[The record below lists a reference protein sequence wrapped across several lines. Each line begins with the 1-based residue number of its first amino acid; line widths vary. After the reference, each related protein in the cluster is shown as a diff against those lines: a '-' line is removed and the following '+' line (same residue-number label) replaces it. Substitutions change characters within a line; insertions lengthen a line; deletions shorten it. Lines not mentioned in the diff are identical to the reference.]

1 MDIFS
6 NQFFYLL
13 FLLETKQP
21 SFNFDGLILILS
33 IYCTEFTYLRLKIK
47 TLHFTS
53 ATIYINTSYGSIMLR
68 TAFNIKSVIHRLFLF
83 LIILSST
90 EFLMASGDWV
100 YDLRYK
106 EFLVEA
112 DNGSGAAMYE
122 LGVMTERGRG
132 TDKNIDSAIN
142 WYEKAIQNDNS
153 SALVRLGKIYL
164 EGISTEKNYDKALGY
179 LKKAEKKNS
188 YGAYY
193 YLAVMYENG
202 YGVKIDL
209 SVAKLNYDKAAKWGH
224 YGAKKKSNNIGRKL
238 KAQLAKAKLKQKKK
252 KKQIELSQYEDAIVV
267 KKLIRKKQ
275 TKIDTSTEIKRT
287 NRLVAINDI
296 KKSLL
301 TGMWFNGDSPLGF
314 LPSPRTFCISKVNVG
329 LRCVSK
335 ETFKNTGREKV
346 YYLIES
352 KISDINKS
360 GDFIIRYK
368 NKVTKVDVF
377 NRTTESGEN
386 YVSRIKVGAQKKEH
400 ILKCNVAGNNVS
412 CNKDGMFD
420 YFFVN
425 LTKAKKSKR
434 VFIPGFE

>member
-1 MDIFS
+1 MLRTVFNLKS
-6 NQFFYLL
+6 FLNHFFV
-13 FLLETKQP
+13 F
-21 SFNFDGLILILS
+21 ILILV
-33 IYCTEFTYLRLKIK
+33 
-47 TLHFTS
+47 
-53 ATIYINTSYGSIMLR
+53 NTD
-68 TAFNIKSVIHRLFLF
+68 F
-83 LIILSST
+83 LI
-90 EFLMASGDWV
+90 ASDDWV

-112 DNGSGAAMYE
+112 ENGNGAAMYE

-132 TDKNIDSAIN
+132 TDKNIQNAIE

-164 EGISTEKNYDKALGY
+164 EGISIEKNYDKALGY
-179 LKKAEKKNS
+179 LKKAENKNF

-202 YGVKIDL
+202 YGVKKNL
-209 SVAKLNYDKAAKWGH
+209 ALAKLNYDKAAKWGH
-224 YGAKKKSNNIGRKL
+224 YGAKNKSKKIDREL
-238 KAQLAKAKLKQKKK
+238 MALASVKLKQKKKKK
-252 KKQIELSQYEDAIVV
+252 KKQIELSQYDEPPVI

-275 TKIDTSTEIKRT
+275 TKIDTTKKT
-287 NRLVAINDI
+287 KKMDQLVAINDI

-314 LPSPRTFCISKVNVG
+314 LPSPQTFCISKQKVG

-335 ETFKNTGREKV
+335 ELSRNTGREKV

-360 GDFIIRYK
+360 GDFTIRYK
-368 NKVTKVDVF
+368 NKVTKVEVSDKK
-377 NRTTESGEN
+377 NGSDEG
-386 YVSRIKVGAQKKEH
+386 YVSRIKVGPQKKEH
-400 ILKCNVAGNNVS
+400 VLKCNVDGKNLS
-412 CNKDGMFD
+412 CNKNGMFD
-420 YFFVN
+420 YVFVN
-425 LTKAKKSKR
+425 LTKTKKSNQ